1 MKSKRGLAFAVT
13 GASIG
18 LLGVS
23 ITVAGLAYQ
32 LAGPNL
38 GPAVVFG
45 PLIAA
50 VGVLLSFVTAMAL
63 EE

>member
-13 GASIG
+13 GDSVG

-32 LAGPNL
+32 LGGPNL

-50 VGVLLSFVTAMAL
+50 GGVLLSLIAAIAL